1 MDTAVELVKAGRR
14 PSVAAVADQAGVS
27 RATAYRY
34 FPGQDLM
41 LSEATIRAAGGPPD
55 GLPPAGS
62 AAAGPEGVAAAITR
76 QAGQFSLDH
85 EDRLRTAL
93 RLSLD
98 PQSGYQRPGRRGRWV
113 DEILAATGDRL
124 DEPARARLSAALH
137 LVLGIDPIIELTDI
151 AGLDRAEAVDVLVWV
166 AATLVQASLANGP
179 PKAAEPPSDG
189 GQQPAVDDVV
199 CAGEVAGGGGDQEG
213 DKRRDVIGGAGPC
226 ERNVEAGY
234 EVPPRG
240 VQIGACLIGEDADA
254 RGEGS
259 GLDDA
264 R

>member
-34 FPGQDLM
+34 FPSQDLM
-41 LSEATIRAAGGPPD
+41 LSEATIRAAATAPD
-55 GLPPAGS
+55 GLPPAGTT
-62 AAAGPEGVAAAITR
+62 AASPEGVAAAITR

-85 EDRLRTAL
+85 EERLRTAL

-151 AGLDRAEAVDVLVWV
+151 AGLDRAEALDVLAWV

-179 PKAAEPPSDG
+179 
-189 GQQPAVDDVV
+189 
-199 CAGEVAGGGGDQEG
+199 AGEQA
-213 DKRRDVIGGAGPC
+213 ASPT
-226 ERNVEAGY
+226 
-234 EVPPRG
+234 
-240 VQIGACLIGEDADA
+240 A
-254 RGEGS
+254 R
-259 GLDDA
+259 A
-264 R
+264 PMP